1 MKKFFSKLNDIKKL
15 IIKNKTIAF
24 CFSIIIISSISI
36 FIQMS
41 DKNDRMSASKISS
54 KDSNDI
60 AVYVIGCVKNPGVYY
75 LDSGS
80 RLYQLLDLC
89 GGVTQDADVSSLNL
103 SKKLSDSDM
112 INILAKKDETENIE
126 NEENN
131 LEKGKININ
140 TATLEEL
147 KTLDGIGEQ
156 TAQKIINYRKEQRF
170 QSIEDIMNVP
180 GIGESKFLN
189 IENDICI

>member
-41 DKNDRMSASKISS
+41 DKNDRMSVSKISS

-131 LEKGKININ
+131 LEKDKININ

-156 TAQKIINYRKEQRF
+156 TAQKIINYRKEQSF
-170 QSIEDIMNVP
+170 QSIEDIMNVL

>member
-54 KDSNDI
+54 KDSNNI

-156 TAQKIINYRKEQRF
+156 TAQKIINYRKEQSF

>member
-41 DKNDRMSASKISS
+41 DKNDRMSVSKISS

-131 LEKGKININ
+131 LEKDKININ

-156 TAQKIINYRKEQRF
+156 TAQKIINYRKEQSF

>member
-156 TAQKIINYRKEQRF
+156 TAQKIINYRKEQSF

>member
-89 GGVTQDADVSSLNL
+89 GGVTEDADVSSLNL

-156 TAQKIINYRKEQRF
+156 TAQKIINYRKEQSF